1 MAENKDGQEK
11 TEEPTSK
18 RLEDSKKKGQIARS
32 KELNTMAITL
42 IGGMALLGMS
52 GRLGQDLSEIMTGG
66 LTIAR
71 IDMFDPTALL
81 RRLADAIA
89 NSLMML
95 APFFLVVVAV
105 AIASSVALGGIAF
118 SAQAMAPKLS
128 KMNPI
133 TGLKRLFSAKGLVEL
148 LKAMAKFFL
157 IGGAT
162 TLTLWMLLD
171 EFIGLSTLQLGPAV
185 SELSSLIGGSFV
197 LISSTLILIALVD
210 IPFQLWDH
218 KRQLKMT
225 RQEVRDEMKETE
237 GRPEVKSRIRNLQHE
252 MAQRRMM
259 EEVPKADVIVT
270 NPTHYA
276 VALSYNQHTMA
287 APKVVAKGVDLVA
300 SNIRRVANEHAVPI
314 VESPML
320 ARAIYAHSELGE
332 CIPAG
337 LYLAVAKLLAY
348 VFQLKAYHTGE
359 GVKPGFP
366 GDLMVPE
373 ELQVAA
379 ANEHP
384 TQPARPEPAS

>member
-52 GRLGQDLSEIMTGG
+52 GQLGQDLSEIMTGG
-66 LTIAR
+66 LAIAR

-379 ANEHP
+379 ENEHP